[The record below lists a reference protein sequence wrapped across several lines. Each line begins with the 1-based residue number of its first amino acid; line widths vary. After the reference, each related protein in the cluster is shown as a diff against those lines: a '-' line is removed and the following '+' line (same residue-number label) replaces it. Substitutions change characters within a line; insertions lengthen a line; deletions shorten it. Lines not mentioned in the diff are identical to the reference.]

1 MHEPMEG
8 MKSLRI
14 GALGTALL
22 ALGVTCANADGIAGR
37 GSIKDGPYAAQ
48 GPAIHNWTGLYFG
61 GHLGAGAFTNEW
73 SIGPLDAPFG
83 SGTAS
88 GFLGGAQI
96 GINYQV
102 GAIVVGLEADVSWA
116 GLSGE
121 TCAPEGAKCDS
132 QTDRFGTLTGRF
144 GIATDRALFYVKG
157 DAAWV
162 HDTQG
167 LTFFGGP
174 LPTHVTLSGDKWG
187 WTAGAGV
194 EYALTRN
201 WSARLQYDFMDFGT
215 NPHVFVGPTGIPV
228 TTQDDTLINASTQS
242 SSA

>member
-1 MHEPMEG
+1 

-61 GHLGAGAFTNEW
+61 GHLGPGAFTNVWAET
-73 SIGPLDAPFG
+73 F
-83 SGTAS
+83 SGTAT

-96 GINYQV
+96 GVNYQV
-102 GAIVVGLEADVSWA
+102 GAIVAGLEADVSWA

-121 TCAPEGAKCDS
+121 TCNRPGTSVPHCTS

-144 GIATDRALFYVKG
+144 GIAMDRALFYVKG
-157 DAAWV
+157 GAAWV
-162 HDTQG
+162 QDRQVLSFDDSSLQ
-167 LTFFGGP
+167 LTA
-174 LPTHVTLSGDKWG
+174 SGDQWG

-215 NPHVFVGPTGIPV
+215 NPHVFVGPTGAIA
-228 TTQDDTLINASTQS
+228 TTPDIDQRIHAVKFGLNYTFDWGGR
-242 SSA
+242 